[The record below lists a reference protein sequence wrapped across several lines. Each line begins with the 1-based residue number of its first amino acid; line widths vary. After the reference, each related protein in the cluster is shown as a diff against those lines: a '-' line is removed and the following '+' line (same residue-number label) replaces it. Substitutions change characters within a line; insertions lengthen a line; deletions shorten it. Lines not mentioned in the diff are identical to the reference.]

1 MVVTIFSWEAV
12 VHGAQRVLSRNGR
25 IALGQN
31 FFRLRMPECTQ
42 GFANWAILGAQN
54 RRGKQRRVDGSGFS
68 DGQRAYRNAARHL
81 RDGKKRIEP
90 LEHFRFH
97 GDAQHRKHRFRRRHA
112 RKMRCAAC
120 PRNDHFNTAFFGG
133 RRIFEK
139 EIRGTVSRN
148 HAGFISHAE
157 IAQCVRGVLHG
168 LPIGRGTHDDADQRR
183 TRFRRGTRFS
193 YALGFRPKF
202 EWSHKI
208 ERRPLSRQNPEEVP
222 FYGLFQRDA
231 TFARF
236 FHTWR
241 SSPTR

>member
-1 MVVTIFSWEAV
+1 MAPAFPMANVPTGMPPGICAMERSESSP
-12 VHGAQRVLSRNGR
+12 LSTFDSTGTPST
-25 IALGQN
+25 G
-31 FFRLRMPECTQ
+31 
-42 GFANWAILGAQN
+42 
-54 RRGKQRRVDGSGFS
+54 
-68 DGQRAYRNAARHL
+68 
-81 RDGKKRIEP
+81 
-90 LEHFRFH
+90 
-97 GDAQHRKHRFRRRHA
+97 KHRFRRRHA
-112 RKMRCAAC
+112 RKMRCAPC
-120 PRNDHFNTAFFGG
+120 PRNDHFNTACFGG

-148 HAGFISHAE
+148 HAGFVSHAE

-168 LPIGRGTHDDADQRR
+168 LPIGRGTHDDAHQRR
-183 TRFRRGTRFS
+183 TRFSVRGARFFLH
-193 YALGFRPKF
+193 AFGLRPKF

-231 TFARF
+231 TFARV